1 MNGWIPLKKT
11 PTRTKALKL
20 MTSPISQP
28 IRLLLVCPLSIARA
42 GLRLLIER
50 SSNVIVVGEAAN
62 PAEAIGL
69 AELELPDIILL
80 DLSSTNGDK
89 LDSFQA
95 MVTAFNGSKVLV
107 LGEAQDQEL
116 CQLAVR
122 LGATGV
128 VFEDVAPEILIK
140 AIARVHAGE
149 AWIDR
154 QTIATVLTEFSRGNI
169 RPVVSQ
175 AEEDVATLTNRERD
189 VITLVA
195 LGLRNKQIAKRLFI
209 SDITVRHHL
218 TSAFS
223 KLRVGD
229 RFELM
234 IYAYRHGLADLPVPG
249 DD

>member
-1 MNGWIPLKKT
+1 
-11 PTRTKALKL
+11 

-28 IRLLLVCPLSIARA
+28 IRLLLVCSQSIARA
-42 GLRLLIER
+42 GLRLLIEH
-50 SSNVIVVGEAAN
+50 SSDVIVVGEAAN
-62 PAEAIGL
+62 PAEAIGI
-69 AELELPDIILL
+69 ADLESPDIILI
-80 DLSSTNGDK
+80 DLSSKNGDK

-95 MVTAFNGSKVLV
+95 MVAASPGSRVLV

-128 VFEDVAPEILIK
+128 VFKDRSPEILIK
-140 AIARVHAGE
+140 AIDRMHAGE

-154 QTIATVLTEFSRGNI
+154 FTIATVLTEFSRGHI
-169 RPVVSQ
+169 RPAVSQ
-175 AEEDVATLTNRERD
+175 AEEDVATLTNRERE

-223 KLRVGD
+223 KLGVGD

-234 IYAYRHGLADLPVPG
+234 IYAYRHGLADLPVP
-249 DD
+249 DDN

>member
-1 MNGWIPLKKT
+1 
-11 PTRTKALKL
+11 
-20 MTSPISQP
+20 MTSPISEP
-28 IRLLLVCPLSIARA
+28 IRLLLVCSQSIHRA
-42 GLRLLIER
+42 GLRLLLER
-50 SSNVIVVGEAAN
+50 NSDVIVVGEAAS
-62 PAEAIGL
+62 PAEAVGL
-69 AELELPDIILL
+69 AKLESPDIILI
-80 DLSSTNGDK
+80 DLSGTNQEN
-89 LDSFQA
+89 LDSIQA
-95 MVTAFNGSKVLV
+95 MVSASTGSRVLV

-116 CQLAVR
+116 CQVAVR

-128 VFEDVAPEILIK
+128 VFKDGSPEILIK
-140 AIARVHAGE
+140 AIDRVHAGE

-154 QTIATVLTEFSRGNI
+154 FTVATVLTEFSRGNI
-169 RPVVSQ
+169 RPVPSR
-175 AEEDVATLTNRERD
+175 AEEDVASLTNRERE
-189 VITLVA
+189 VVTLVA

-223 KLRVGD
+223 KLGVGD

>member
-1 MNGWIPLKKT
+1 
-11 PTRTKALKL
+11 
-20 MTSPISQP
+20 MTSPLSEP
-28 IRLLLVCPLSIARA
+28 IRLLLVCSQLIARA
-42 GLRLLIER
+42 GLRLLIEQ
-50 SSNVIVVGEAAN
+50 SSDVIVVGEAAN
-62 PAEAIGL
+62 LAEAIGL
-69 AELELPDIILL
+69 AELESPDIILL
-80 DLSSTNGDK
+80 DLSTTNQDK

-95 MVTAFNGSKVLV
+95 IVSASRGARVLV
-107 LGEAQDQEL
+107 LGEAQDHEL

-128 VFEDVAPEILIK
+128 VFKDGSPEILIK
-140 AIARVHAGE
+140 AISRVHAGE

-154 QTIATVLTEFSRGNI
+154 FTIATVLTEFSRGNI

-175 AEEDVATLTNRERD
+175 AEEDVATLTNRERE

-195 LGLRNKQIAKRLFI
+195 LGLRNKQIAQRLFI

-223 KLRVGD
+223 KLGVGD

-234 IYAYRHGLADLPVPG
+234 IYAYRHGLADLPVSG
-249 DD
+249 DA